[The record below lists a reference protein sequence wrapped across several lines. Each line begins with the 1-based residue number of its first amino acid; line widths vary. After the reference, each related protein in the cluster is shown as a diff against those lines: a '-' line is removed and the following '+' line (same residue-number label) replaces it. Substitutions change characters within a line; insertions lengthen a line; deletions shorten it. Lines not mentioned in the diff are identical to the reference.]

1 MQAKILAAA
10 ASLAVALPALAGAA
24 PDPSKQP
31 VPGAAAAQPAPPAA
45 AGKASPQP
53 PAPPTEAELKC
64 QGEAQ
69 AAVDKQKAAGQFRM
83 DADMLSDSGPVKLK
97 EEYILPDRFRQV
109 VSLVTEPQP
118 VETIIIA
125 SKGWRN
131 SGEGWEPLQPDDVK
145 QLIDSRLNTA
155 ANSDPE
161 VFGRW
166 NCMGKQTLDGKD
178 VTAFVGIED
187 KPKDVSPGG
196 PTMPENEAKRIM
208 YVSNDSGLPERGVL
222 ARPDKLDKPI
232 FKEVYSYPK
241 DLKIEPPAEVK

>member
-1 MQAKILAAA
+1 MQAKFLAAA
-10 ASLAVALPALAGAA
+10 ASLVFALPALAGAA

-31 VPGAAAAQPAPPAA
+31 APGAAPAQAAPPAA
-45 AGKASPQP
+45 GKAPQP

-64 QGEAQ
+64 QAEAQ

-83 DADMLSDSGPVKLK
+83 DADMLSDAGPVKLK
-97 EEYILPDRFRQV
+97 EEYILPDRLRQT

-118 VETIIIA
+118 VETIIIG

-145 QLIDSRLNTA
+145 QLVDSRLNTA

-161 VFGRW
+161 TFGRW
-166 NCMGKQTLDGKD
+166 NCMGKQTLDGRD
-178 VTAFVGIED
+178 VIAFVGVDD

-208 YVSNDSGLPERGVL
+208 YVSSETGLPDRGIL
-222 ARPDKLDKPI
+222 ARQDKLDKPI

-241 DLKIEPPAEVK
+241 DIKIEPPAEVK